1 MHVLHPSHRQQ
12 GLAAIEFA
20 LIASIMVLMLLGS
33 LVYWRSFQ
41 AQQSLTRAAG
51 DGARAALSLI
61 TSGVKPCRLPTEDNL
76 NWEHKG
82 NQELI
87 ELRVKNTIVLSLMQ
101 SGMPG
106 KVTEQLSIG
115 NLEWGSCQGEQSSA
129 RFELIYTLTPLL
141 EKNCSNTWFSE
152 PCELHETSTLHFATM
167 L

>member
-1 MHVLHPSHRQQ
+1 MHVLQHSHRQQ

-61 TSGVKPCRLPTEDNL
+61 TSGATPCHPTAGTTNQALIQQRVED
-76 NWEHKG
+76 
-82 NQELI
+82 
-87 ELRVKNTIVLSLMQ
+87 TISRSLMQ

-106 KVTEQLSIG
+106 NVTQQLTVG
-115 NLEWGSCQGEQSSA
+115 DLEWGSCPEGGQSSA
-129 RFELIYTLTPLL
+129 SFELTYTLTPLL
-141 EKNCSNTWFSE
+141 GENCSNTWFNE
-152 PCELHETSTLHFATM
+152 PCQLNETSTLHFATM